1 MTADARRGGSGVLP
15 RGRKRGGTP
24 RTLRLVSSRH
34 RARAVQTS
42 APRRRRS
49 RGGGEAQGG
58 NRAVCP
64 PRGENSEGIIP
75 ISASA
80 ETYRCASLFR
90 ARARHG
96 GHLGHHGGAAAVL
109 RAAGRTHDDP
119 PARARSG
126 RRGCA
131 TRENTIVFE
140 RPRNLARSG
149 RWAHVRNDIPGD
161 GEIQKAKP
169 STTTTTSSRKRDR
182 FAVSITRFTRTIRSL
197 TRSALDEDR

>member
-34 RARAVQTS
+34 RGARVGQE
-42 APRRRRS
+42 RRQRS

-149 RWAHVRNDIPGD
+149 RWAHVRNDIPG
-161 GEIQKAKP
+161 
-169 STTTTTSSRKRDR
+169 TSDTLLRRKSKKRNR
-182 FAVSITRFTRTIRSL
+182 RRRRRRREKETV
-197 TRSALDEDR
+197 

>member
-1 MTADARRGGSGVLP
+1 
-15 RGRKRGGTP
+15 
-24 RTLRLVSSRH
+24 
-34 RARAVQTS
+34 
-42 APRRRRS
+42 
-49 RGGGEAQGG
+49 
-58 NRAVCP
+58 
-64 PRGENSEGIIP
+64 
-75 ISASA
+75 
-80 ETYRCASLFR
+80 LFR

-149 RWAHVRNDIPGD
+149 RWAHVRNDIPG
-161 GEIQKAKP
+161 
-169 STTTTTSSRKRDR
+169 TSDTLLRRKSKKRNR
-182 FAVSITRFTRTIRSL
+182 RRRRRRREKETV
-197 TRSALDEDR
+197 

>member
-1 MTADARRGGSGVLP
+1 MDGSAGERP
-15 RGRKRGGTP
+15 GRATRV
-24 RTLRLVSSRH
+24 VSAS
-34 RARAVQTS
+34 RARGARVGQE
-42 APRRRRS
+42 RRQRS